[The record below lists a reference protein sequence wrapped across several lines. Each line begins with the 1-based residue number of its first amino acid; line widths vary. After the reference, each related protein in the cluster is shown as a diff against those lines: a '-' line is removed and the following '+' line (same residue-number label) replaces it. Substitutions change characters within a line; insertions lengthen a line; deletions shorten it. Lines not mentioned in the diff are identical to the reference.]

1 MIKFVPHMWLLYPNA
16 GMSSGD
22 GAAWLCA
29 TCIFSMAEVL
39 LPVSELSRDTECE
52 DSYDSVSSFPHSH
65 PSDLKHRFHRHQSS
79 GSLHGSFNH
88 NHVQDTSEPLVAEE
102 HDEEHDKG
110 PVYDPKQDVFSS
122 LFVSF
127 TLRLENGPAR

>member
-1 MIKFVPHMWLLYPNA
+1 
-16 GMSSGD
+16 MSGGGSVVR
-22 GAAWLCA
+22 CA
-29 TCIFSMAEVL
+29 TCKLSQLTFMYFFSS
-39 LPVSELSRDTECE
+39 P
-52 DSYDSVSSFPHSH
+52 PHSH

-88 NHVQDTSEPLVAEE
+88 NHVQDTSQPLVAEE

-127 TLRLENGPAR
+127 TQRLKWYLVEFSRFL